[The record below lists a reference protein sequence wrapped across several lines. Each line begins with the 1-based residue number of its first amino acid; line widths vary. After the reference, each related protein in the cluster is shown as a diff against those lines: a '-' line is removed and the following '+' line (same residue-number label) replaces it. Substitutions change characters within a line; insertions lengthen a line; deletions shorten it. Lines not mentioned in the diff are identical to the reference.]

1 MAAMKMT
8 VVKPGL
14 FTTIQDLGRWGHQA
28 IGMPVAGAM
37 DWFAL
42 RVGNMIVGNPEDAA
56 GLECTLSGPKLH
68 FQGSGILAVA
78 GADLQPRLNGEAAPM
93 WRCFKVHD
101 GDSLSFAGPVGKG
114 CRSYICFGGGLDV
127 PVVMGSRS
135 TYVRAAVGG
144 LHGRPLKPGDVLE
157 TGKEQPLVERT
168 VGFAPSF
175 EDIYAVEDVRTL
187 SVIEGPQIHMFPRES
202 FERFCAQIYEIGPNA
217 DRMGY
222 RLEGPTIEHK
232 AGADIVSDAIPPGS
246 VQVPGHGKPII
257 MLADR
262 QTTGGYAKIAT
273 VITADVPAAGRMGP
287 GDKVSFKAVGLQE
300 AVVRLKELARR
311 LRDIRIQAAD
321 YRSRPRPVSSAPLKR
336 PDKGSMIVTVEGEK
350 HRVDWETL

>member
-1 MAAMKMT
+1 MAAMKMN

-42 RVGNMIVGNPEDAA
+42 RVGNMIVGNPEGAA

-68 FQGSGILAVA
+68 FQGSGILSVV
-78 GADLQPRLNGEAAPM
+78 GADLQPRLNGETVPM
-93 WRCFKVHD
+93 WKCIKVHA
-101 GDSLSFAGPVGKG
+101 GDSLSFGGPVGKG
-114 CRSYICFGGGLDV
+114 CRGYVCFGGGLDV
-127 PVVMGSRS
+127 PLVMGSRS
-135 TYVRAAVGG
+135 TYVRACVGG

-157 TGKEQPLVERT
+157 TGEEQPLMERT

-175 EDIYAVEDVRTL
+175 EDIFVAGEVRTL
-187 SVIEGPQIHMFPRES
+187 SVMEGPQIHMFPRES
-202 FERFCAQIYEIGPNA
+202 FERFCAQTYEISANA

-222 RLEGPTIEHK
+222 RLEGATIEHK

-246 VQVPGHGKPII
+246 IQVPGHGKPII

-273 VITADVPAAGRMGP
+273 VITADIPLTGRMGP
-287 GDKVSFKAVGLQE
+287 GDKICFKAIDLQE
-300 AVVRLKELARR
+300 AVVRLEELARK

-321 YRSRPRPVSSAPLKR
+321 YRSRPKPVSPALLKR
-336 PDKGSMIVTVEGEK
+336 PDKGSMIVTVEGKK